1 MSISVVKNNMYQSY
15 SSCTIL
21 ENHLSQLISILNS
34 VDDSTAYIVSQYI
47 STIDHSMGTV
57 KRNFGR
63 MLQVN
68 KFELHILFSEF
79 NNKTMD
85 MIFKLNM
92 LSSELNRLSIMAA
105 VIYNLYILLESVELA
120 LESIGF
126 SVEYFIS
133 VGILRGFIPIIVM
146 VKNDLQVFKMLIDT
160 NNRKL
165 RVGVRR

>member
-34 VDDSTAYIVSQYI
+34 VDDSNANIVSQYI
-47 STIDHSMGTV
+47 TTINYTINMV
-57 KRNFGR
+57 KRNFER

-68 KFELHILFSEF
+68 KVELHILFSEF
-79 NNKTMD
+79 NNKTSD

-92 LSSELNRLSIMAA
+92 LSSDLERLSLMATELYTLYKLA
-105 VIYNLYILLESVELA
+105 ESMEFFLEYSLSTDNLK
-120 LESIGF
+120 
-126 SVEYFIS
+126 
-133 VGILRGFIPIIVM
+133 RFIPNIVRI
-146 VKNDLQVFKMLIDT
+146 KNELQLFKMMIDA

-165 RVGVRR
+165 REGVRR